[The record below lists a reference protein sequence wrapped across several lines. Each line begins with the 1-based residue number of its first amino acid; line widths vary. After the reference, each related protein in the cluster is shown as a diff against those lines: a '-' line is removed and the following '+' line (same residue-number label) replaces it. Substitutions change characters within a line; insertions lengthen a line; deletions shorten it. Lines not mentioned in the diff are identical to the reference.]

1 VEELSAGA
9 GCDDA
14 PHSWRVG
21 CPADRDIEAKKFSD
35 PLLAVIDR
43 EPVPFSELVEAGR
56 KLAAVLV
63 THRLPVILNSD
74 GPWSGVWDLE
84 KLTDSEAVAWGT
96 WVAKKAR
103 Q

>member
-1 VEELSAGA
+1 
-9 GCDDA
+9 
-14 PHSWRVG
+14 VG

-84 KLTDSEAVAWGT
+84 KLTDSEAVAWGM

>member
-1 VEELSAGA
+1 
-9 GCDDA
+9 
-14 PHSWRVG
+14 
-21 CPADRDIEAKKFSD
+21 
-35 PLLAVIDR
+35 
-43 EPVPFSELVEAGR
+43 
-56 KLAAVLV
+56 V

-84 KLTDSEAVAWGT
+84 KLTDSEAVAWGM